1 MKKLGLALGGGG
13 LKGLAHI
20 GVLQVL
26 QEYNIP
32 VAQISGTSIG
42 SVVAALYASGMSP
55 YEMEELAL
63 NLKPSD
69 YLDYNLSGILMYIL
83 SLYIPGFKAP
93 LNGLIK
99 GKKLEK
105 LMSRLTK
112 GKELKDI
119 KMPLSII
126 SCDIDTGREVIFS
139 NQDILITDTQLL
151 IKDAKL
157 SEAVRA
163 SCSIPVTFVP
173 YKFDNLQLVDGGV
186 RDIVPVGV
194 QCLMGADYILAVNL
208 GQELYDEPVQGIP
221 QIINRTLSILIF
233 ETSKEIQE
241 ILADMII
248 YPSINSVDLTD
259 VDRAEEIIRLGRRAM
274 KKNIEEL
281 QRVLNS

>member
-26 QEYNIP
+26 HEYNIP
-32 VAQISGTSIG
+32 IAQISGTSIG
-42 SVVAALYASGMSP
+42 SIVASLYASGMSP

-69 YLDYNLSGILMYIL
+69 YLDYNLSGILLYIL

-105 LMSRLTK
+105 LMYQLTK
-112 GKELKDI
+112 GKELTDV

-126 SCDIDTGREVIFS
+126 ACDIDTGREVVFS
-139 NQDILITDTQLL
+139 NQDMIISDTQIL

-186 RDIVPVGV
+186 REIVPVGV

-248 YPSINSVDLTD
+248 YPSINGVDLTD
-259 VDRAEEIIRLGRRAM
+259 VDRAAEIIRLGRRAM
-274 KKNIEEL
+274 KKHVEEL
-281 QRVLNS
+281 QKVLNS